1 MIIPIRA
8 PLLRE
13 DDADEGAFVE
23 VGVVKSVVVNVD

>member
-13 DDADEGAFVE
+13 DDADEEAFVE
-23 VGVVKSVVVNVD
+23 VGVEKNCGS